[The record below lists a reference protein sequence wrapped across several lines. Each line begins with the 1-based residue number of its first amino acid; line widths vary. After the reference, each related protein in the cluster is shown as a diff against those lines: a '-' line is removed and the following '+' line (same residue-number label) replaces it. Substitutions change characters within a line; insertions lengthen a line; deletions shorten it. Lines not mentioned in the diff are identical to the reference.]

1 MGGTTPWERW
11 DSMLPDGSIDPG
23 LMTSFNHFAFGSVG
37 NWIYRV
43 IGGLAP
49 NESGWKIIEVKPE
62 PGGGIT
68 KGTASFLSPYGLISS
83 QWTVSS
89 HKGFSITITVPPNSK
104 AEITMP
110 KTGKV
115 YNVGSGTWTFWDRT
129 FTS

>member
-1 MGGTTPWERW
+1 
-11 DSMLPDGSIDPG
+11 
-23 LMTSFNHFAFGSVG
+23 MTSSNHFAFGSLG
-37 NWIYRV
+37 KWIYRV

-49 NESGWKIIEVKPE
+49 KEPGWKIIEAKARAW
-62 PGGGIT
+62 GGIT
-68 KGTASFLSPYGLISS
+68 KRTASYLSPYGLISS

-110 KTGKV
+110 KTGKAH
-115 YNVGSGTWTFWDRT
+115 NIGSGTWTFWDRT